1 MHTKKIIPISQIS
14 DYVGKYIGLDYIGDG
29 KESFSP
35 DFLKDC
41 KKLIFNLKEIKEI
54 RKEKM
59 LIRLYL
65 LNKRCTNGIGF
76 WTHSFFYDREC
87 YLIPWDASHRII
99 TL

>member
-1 MHTKKIIPISQIS
+1 MHTKKIIPLSQIS
-14 DYVGKYIGLDYIGDG
+14 DYVGKYIGFDYIGDG
-29 KESFSP
+29 KERFSP

-41 KKLIFNLKEIKEI
+41 KKLIFNLKEIEIKKE
-54 RKEKM
+54 RM

-65 LNKRCTNGIGF
+65 LNKRSTNGIGY
-76 WTHSFFYDREC
+76 WTCSFFYDREY